1 MFDTEYCQVEKVLL
15 SHDPAEKGWEAVF
28 LDGDIDNFIL
38 FPEKKIPRD
47 KNHLDFG
54 SMGKSREDQIQL
66 EPISRRR

>member
-47 KNHLDFG
+47 KKSFRFWLH
-54 SMGKSREDQIQL
+54 GKKQ
-66 EPISRRR
+66 RRPNPA